1 MPKHFQPLATSHLS
15 ENNHYISPPSL
26 PELVH
31 LDDPATDILINFEIH
46 GPAITQPKNLIDDA
60 MVEMKAHGAHMMLVV
75 DDHTVQGVIS
85 SEDILGE
92 KPMQIIQERRIKRSE
107 IVVRTVMTPR
117 EKLVA
122 ISYHD
127 LTHSKVGHVLAT
139 LSHSKHHYLIVVDKK
154 EGDTHETVHG
164 LIYLYDILKRLDKN
178 LTTEM
183 REASSLLELQKYMR

>member
-1 MPKHFQPLATSHLS
+1 MPKNFPPLSTFHLS
-15 ENNHYISPPSL
+15 EHNHYMSPPSL

-31 LDDPATDILINFEIH
+31 LDDPATDILINFETQR
-46 GPAITQPKNLIDDA
+46 PAITHPKSLIDDA

-75 DDHTVQGVIS
+75 DDFTVQGVIS

-107 IVVRTVMTPR
+107 IFVRAVMTPR

-127 LTHSKVGHVLAT
+127 LIHSKVGHILAT
-139 LSHSKHHYLIVVDKK
+139 LNLSKHHYLIVVDKK
-154 EGDTHETVHG
+154 EGVENETVHG

-178 LTTEM
+178 LATEM
-183 REASSLLELQKYMR
+183 REASSLLELQKYMK